1 MIKAIHNSTE
11 KYSYYLGIGSKFRGI
26 SFSIMFDNPTDCAAD
41 EDYFLFQIVF
51 IWVTFYLTINYK
63 KQ

>member
-26 SFSIMFDNPTDCAAD
+26 SFSIMFDNPIAD
-41 EDYFLFQIVF
+41 KDYFLFEIVF
-51 IWVTFYLTINYK
+51 ILATFYLTINYK